1 MADHGSSGT
10 HSHDLEAHQA
20 TYDGFI
26 KGSIALTILS
36 LNILVALVAFAFI
49 SSGNLLIGFGGLII
63 AILAL
68 IVDMRAGANWKLS
81 VAWLVIYGL
90 LTAVMLG

>member
-10 HSHDLEAHQA
+10 NSHDFEAHQS

-26 KGSIALTILS
+26 KGSIALSLLS
-36 LNILVALVAFAFI
+36 LNILVALVAFAFVN
-49 SSGNLLIGFGGLII
+49 SGNLLIGFGGLII
-63 AILAL
+63 AVLAL
-68 IVDMRAGANWKLS
+68 LVDMRAGANWRLS

-90 LTAVMLG
+90 LTAVMVG